1 MLGYKEHKIDIKN
14 HYLFKYLKLRF
25 KRVITQVKKILNF
38 IIF

>member
-1 MLGYKEHKIDIKN
+1 MFGYKEHKIDIEN

-25 KRVITQVKKILNF
+25 KQVITQVKKILNF